1 MGHAGSLS
9 NHSSKSRTKN
19 PNGGR
24 DPMVLGIR
32 GLIKLERIEQ
42 LGLTAISFPTKPIF
56 AIVPRELINS
66 GACLYL
72 RTFIRGRYDY
82 EVELQ
87 SRYD

>member
-1 MGHAGSLS
+1 
-9 NHSSKSRTKN
+9 
-19 PNGGR
+19 
-24 DPMVLGIR
+24 MVLGIR

-42 LGLTAISFPTKPIF
+42 LGLTAISFTTEPIF

-66 GACLYL
+66 GAWLCL